1 MTPRQILFSAFP
13 LGLLLLAAVFAIGC
27 QPEDEVQATPPP
39 DRSTEIP
46 MTTVSERARA
56 VFLDGLYD
64 LAVGNEQAA
73 QAHFREAVSIDPD
86 FTYAYVHLADVA
98 ASPETFEQSVAKAMA
113 TSADKSEGERLL
125 AQIRQTY
132 ISNDAELRLTLA
144 ADLTE
149 AYPESAYAWVERGR
163 VYRSRGEVE
172 QARAAW
178 VRASE
183 LSPNLVASSVLL
195 AHSYTLETPHDVN
208 RAITYAQRAVNL
220 QPEEAA
226 LRVWLGDA
234 NRGNGD
240 LEGAR
245 LNYEEATQLD
255 AAYAPAHV
263 KLGHVHS
270 FLGNYDEART
280 SYDTG
285 VEQARDVEKAQLAN
299 YRAFVFLYEGTPKA
313 AYNELGDIVSMIQD
327 MNLPASET
335 TGVTFFTLTNQ
346 FLVAAHNDM
355 MQGAEAALAQRRQ
368 LSIDVIERTAD
379 PTMKVNIENDR
390 LYWDGYLAA
399 ASGNTDKAREIA
411 AAYHDRVK
419 DQTAPQRFQR
429 EHHLLGV
436 AALMDGDVETA
447 VEHLSQAHLNN
458 IGIRYQLA
466 QAHERA
472 GDIDAA
478 MRLYDEVARYNFNS
492 VEFALVRDD
501 ATRKRQS

>member
-1 MTPRQILFSAFP
+1 MTRRQILFPFLS
-13 LGLLLLAAVFAIGC
+13 LLLLLLVSSATIGC

-46 MTTVSERARA
+46 ITTLSERARA
-56 VFLDGLYD
+56 LFLDGMYD
-64 LAVGNEQAA
+64 LEVGNNQAA
-73 QAHFREAVSIDPD
+73 QTHFREAVSIDPD

-149 AYPESAYAWVERGR
+149 AYAESAYAWVERGS
-163 VYRSRGEVE
+163 VYSSRGEVE

-183 LSPNLVASSVLL
+183 LSPNLVASNVLL
-195 AHSYTLETPHDVN
+195 ATSYTLESPRDLE
-208 RAITYAQRAVNL
+208 RAITYAQRAVDS
-220 QPEEAA
+220 QPEEAV
-226 LRVWLGDA
+226 LRIWLGDA
-234 NRGNGD
+234 HRGDGD

-270 FLGNYDEART
+270 FLGDVDEARA
-280 SYDTG
+280 SYDVG
-285 VEQARDVEKAQLAN
+285 VERAAGVEKAQLAN
-299 YRAFVFLYEGTPKA
+299 YRAFVSLHEGNPKA
-313 AYNELGDIVSMIQD
+313 AYDELGDIVAMIEGMD
-327 MNLPASET
+327 LPASEK

-355 MQGAEAALAQRRQ
+355 MREAEATLAQRRQ
-368 LSIDVIERTAD
+368 LSLDVAERTAD
-379 PTMKVNIENDR
+379 ATMRANMENDR

-399 ASGNTDKAREIA
+399 ASGNTDKAREVA
-411 AAYHDRVK
+411 AQYYERVK
-419 DQTAPQRFQR
+419 AQTDPQRFQNQ
-429 EHHLLGV
+429 HHLLGV
-436 AALMDGDVETA
+436 AALMDGDGETA
-447 VEHLSQAHLNN
+447 MEHLSQADLNN
-458 IGIRYQLA
+458 VGIRYQLA
-466 QAHERA
+466 QAHEMA
-472 GDIDAA
+472 GDTDGA

-492 VEFALVRDD
+492 VEFAIVRDD